1 MKSEKASWNNGIR
14 AGLRV
19 RVGVQQF
26 GSLGIPNGSTIT
38 ENTWIASKLKMSNAV
53 GLEVDL

>member
-19 RVGVQQF
+19 RVGVQQL
-26 GSLGIPNGSTIT
+26 GTLGIANGNTIT
-38 ENTWIASKLKMSNAV
+38 ENMWIVSKLKMSNAV
-53 GLEVDL
+53 GPEVDL